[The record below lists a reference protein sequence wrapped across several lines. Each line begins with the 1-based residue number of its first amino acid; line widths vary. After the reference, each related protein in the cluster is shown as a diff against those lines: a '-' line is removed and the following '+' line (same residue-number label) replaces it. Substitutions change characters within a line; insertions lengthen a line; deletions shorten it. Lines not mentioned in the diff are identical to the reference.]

1 MATTTHFEECQT
13 DPVPVFAMGPRLKG
27 RILLAEDTRA
37 FQRIISVLLRRAG
50 ADVTVVENGQLAVML
65 ALSAAAQGRP
75 FDLILM
81 DIQMPLL
88 DGYGATQVLRELKY
102 SGPIVAVSSDG
113 APEACQYCLDA
124 GCDDFIA
131 KPIDAREIVEVVARN
146 LRPRS
151 NTIQPGC

>member
-1 MATTTHFEECQT
+1 
-13 DPVPVFAMGPRLKG
+13 MGLRLKG

-37 FQRIISVLLRRAG
+37 FQRIISVLLCRAG
-50 ADVTVVENGQLAVML
+50 AEVTVVENGQLAVML

-102 SGPIVAVSSDG
+102 PGPIVAVSSDG
-113 APEACQYCLDA
+113 ALEACQRCLDA

-146 LRPRS
+146 LRPHS